1 MHATTDTR
9 TKRLLDLVVLLL
21 DARRP
26 ISFAEL
32 REQFAEYRSAK
43 PEAGAR
49 AFERDKATLLE
60 MGVPVRYVTLEDVED
75 APSEGGYIIDRQ
87 KYRLPEVVLS
97 PDEVAVLVATAAAVR
112 HQSDFP
118 YRHAAELAVRKLM
131 FDLSGLPARKRLRR
145 QGGDAKTAGPAQ
157 LDVMVH
163 LPTTYK
169 SGSLASHLEQIETA
183 IHNRKRLTFEYDA
196 HRGSGWLADGETGGS
211 ESSIVGPSMR
221 EVDPYGMVYRQG
233 AWLLVGHCHKAQGLR
248 RFRVDRILKLTVA
261 PRPKSPDF
269 DIPADFSLQEQGA
282 ISPWRFEREAKVR
295 TKLFVSADTPW
306 IADEDFGPASRSPG
320 DDLGTSGTI
329 VEFDCGNPDYLISRV
344 LSASG
349 GLRVLAPQSLRQR
362 VAETARAIARRNVST
377 GPSEASLPR
386 AVARS

>member
-1 MHATTDTR
+1 
-9 TKRLLDLVVLLL
+9 
-21 DARRP
+21 
-26 ISFAEL
+26 
-32 REQFAEYRSAK
+32 
-43 PEAGAR
+43 
-49 AFERDKATLLE
+49 
-60 MGVPVRYVTLEDVED
+60 
-75 APSEGGYIIDRQ
+75 
-87 KYRLPEVVLS
+87 
-97 PDEVAVLVATAAAVR
+97 
-112 HQSDFP
+112 
-118 YRHAAELAVRKLM
+118 
-131 FDLSGLPARKRLRR
+131 
-145 QGGDAKTAGPAQ
+145 
-157 LDVMVH
+157 
-163 LPTTYK
+163 
-169 SGSLASHLEQIETA
+169 
-183 IHNRKRLTFEYDA
+183 
-196 HRGSGWLADGETGGS
+196 
-211 ESSIVGPSMR
+211 
-221 EVDPYGMVYRQG
+221 
-233 AWLLVGHCHKAQGLR
+233 
-248 RFRVDRILKLTVA
+248 RVDRILKLTVA

-320 DDLGTSGTI
+320 EDLGTSGTI